1 MSWKSM
7 ACAVAGTVTA
17 VEVSKERK
25 QLCRSW
31 NPKNQLQHQNVINNV
46 GSPAAGYTTQMER
59 PSSSSSSSTNSSR
72 MASNSNRRETQEMRN
87 QSEESLRTIMYL
99 SCWGPN

>member
-1 MSWKSM
+1 MSSWKSR
-7 ACAVAGTVTA
+7 AWAVAGTVTA

-25 QLCRSW
+25 LCRW
-31 NPKNQLQHQNVINNV
+31 NPKKQHQNVINNV
-46 GSPAAGYTTQMER
+46 GSPASTQVER
-59 PSSSSSSSTNSSR
+59 PSSSSSPTSSR
-72 MASNSNRRETQEMRN
+72 MASNRKDREEMHK